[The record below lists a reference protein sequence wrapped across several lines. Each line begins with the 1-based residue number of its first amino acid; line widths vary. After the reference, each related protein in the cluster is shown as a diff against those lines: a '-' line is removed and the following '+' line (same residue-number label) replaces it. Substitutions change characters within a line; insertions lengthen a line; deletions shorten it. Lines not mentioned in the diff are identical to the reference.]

1 MTERRRRQQRYV
13 YTATAEELIR
23 EMNSKPRILSN
34 ETRHNREKAK
44 HMNIGY
50 VLFLV
55 CALFV
60 CSIILVNYIQ
70 LQSELTSK
78 ISEVSRMEKELNT
91 MKRSNDEAEEA
102 LESST
107 NLEEIKRKA
116 ISELGMTYAT
126 EGQII
131 IYQNPGQDYMKK
143 SEEDR

>member
-1 MTERRRRQQRYV
+1 MTERRRRQQKYV
-13 YTATAEELIR
+13 YTATADELIR

-55 CALFV
+55 AALFLCAMV
-60 CSIILVNYIQ
+60 LTNYIQ
-70 LQSELTSK
+70 SQAELTAK
-78 ISEVSRMEKELNT
+78 ISEISQLEKELNT
-91 MKRSNDEAEEA
+91 IKRSNDEEMER

-107 NLEEIKRKA
+107 DLEEIKRRA
-116 ISELGMTYAT
+116 INELGMTYAT

-131 IYQNPGQDYMKK
+131 LYQSPDQDYMRKA
-143 SEEDR
+143 E

>member
-1 MTERRRRQQRYV
+1 MTEHRRRQQRYV

-60 CSIILVNYIQ
+60 CSLVLVHYIQ
-70 LQSELTSK
+70 LQSDLTSK
-78 ISEVSRMEKELNT
+78 INEVSHMEKELNT
-91 MKRSNDEAEEA
+91 MKRSNDEEMER
-102 LESST
+102 LESSM
-107 NLEEIKRKA
+107 NLEEIKRRA
-116 ISELGMTYAT
+116 ITELGMVYAN
-126 EGQII
+126 EDQII
-131 IYQNPGQDYMKK
+131 IYHSPDQDYMRKTK
-143 SEEDR
+143 

>member
-1 MTERRRRQQRYV
+1 MTEHRRRQQRYV

-60 CSIILVNYIQ
+60 CSLVLVHYIQ
-70 LQSELTSK
+70 LQSDLTSK
-78 ISEVSRMEKELNT
+78 INEVSHMEKELNT
-91 MKRSNDEAEEA
+91 MKRSNDEEMER
-102 LESST
+102 LESSM
-107 NLEEIKRKA
+107 NLEEIKRRA
-116 ISELGMTYAT
+116 ITELGMVYAN
-126 EGQII
+126 ENQII
-131 IYQNPGQDYMKK
+131 IYHSPDQDYMRKA
-143 SEEDR
+143 E